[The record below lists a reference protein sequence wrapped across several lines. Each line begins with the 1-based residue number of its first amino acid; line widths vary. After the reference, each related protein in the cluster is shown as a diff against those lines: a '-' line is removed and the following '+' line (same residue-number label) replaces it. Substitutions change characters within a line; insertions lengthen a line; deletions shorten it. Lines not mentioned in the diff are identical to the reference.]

1 MTTRHDWMMRLYD
14 LALEIDDFVT
24 DPSDDA
30 LKSLWERAMGYKID
44 IDLELDV
51 GPDEEEENIDI
62 ELDDTQRELDTD
74 DSNDGEALASAG
86 FGTDEDYGGTDDRA

>member
-51 GPDEEEENIDI
+51 GPD
-62 ELDDTQRELDTD
+62 TD

>member
-1 MTTRHDWMMRLYD
+1 MTTRHDWMMMLYD
-14 LALEIDDFVT
+14 LCGEIDDFVT

-30 LKSLWERAMGYKID
+30 LKDLWQRAIGYKID
-44 IDLELDV
+44 IDL
-51 GPDEEEENIDI
+51 

-74 DSNDGEALASAG
+74 DDDDGQALASAG

>member
-1 MTTRHDWMMRLYD
+1 MMRLYD
-14 LALEIDDFVT
+14 LAMELDDFVT

-30 LKSLWERAMGYKID
+30 LKALWERAMGYKID

-51 GPDEEEENIDI
+51 G
-62 ELDDTQRELDTD
+62 LDTD

>member
-51 GPDEEEENIDI
+51 DPDEDI
-62 ELDDTQRELDTD
+62 DTD

-86 FGTDEDYGGTDDRA
+86 FGTDEDYGGTDDGA

>member
-14 LALEIDDFVT
+14 LAMEIDDFVT

-30 LKSLWERAMGYKID
+30 LKALWERAMGYKID

-51 GPDEEEENIDI
+51 GS
-62 ELDDTQRELDTD
+62 DTD